1 MTRGVSTPFPILH
14 FPSLR
19 AAHTAAG
26 SNWRLVRTPDFSG
39 ALTRWTMFIL
49 GRSTPYAPG
58 VLNPGIMLKGP
69 SHHRGI
75 SYAELP
81 PNEPTTHG
89 SPPIPFHRP
98 PTRLGQP
105 SLQLSHISVRS
116 SSPKVQTRL
125 DLPVSTQ
132 TTTGHAEYRLQGQC
146 RSSAAL
152 GSVRSVRFHSF
163 PPTLEDT
170 GCPIPPLCPGRS

>member
-1 MTRGVSTPFPILH
+1 
-14 FPSLR
+14 
-19 AAHTAAG
+19 
-26 SNWRLVRTPDFSG
+26 
-39 ALTRWTMFIL
+39 MFIL

-132 TTTGHAEYRLQGQC
+132 TTTGHAEYRLQGKC
-146 RSSAAL
+146 RSSTAL
-152 GSVRSVRFHSF
+152 GSVRSVRFHLL
-163 PPTLEDT
+163 PPILEDT
-170 GCPIPPLCPGRS
+170 GCPIPPLRSGRSKNPDYRKERRSPQTLTHKKEVVDLSPKQRLPRLDNKPAAG